1 MVAAPKFAEVK
12 VGDPIKP
19 IVLPPI
25 TRHQLALYCGG
36 SGDHNPIHVDLDFAK
51 KFGFKDVFAHGMLS
65 MGFLGR
71 LVTSYAPR
79 DRIRR
84 LGTRFTSITWPGDVI
99 TLERQGHRQARG
111 ERREAD
117 RPRGQVH
124 QPERPGHAAG
134 PRHRR
139 GELAAERGL
148 QAAHES

>member
-71 LVTSYAPR
+71 ATASGGSARASPRSPGRATSSP
-79 DRIRR
+79 
-84 LGTRFTSITWPGDVI
+84 
-99 TLERQGHRQARG
+99 
-111 ERREAD
+111 
-117 RPRGQVH
+117 
-124 QPERPGHAAG
+124 
-134 PRHRR
+134 
-139 GELAAERGL
+139 
-148 QAAHES
+148 